1 MATEIEKEIHEKT
14 HAAVEQANETLITLA
29 TSLYGKL
36 QKLPLHTHV
45 GVMKVLD
52 AMTENRHQTMQ
63 LEAMEQQKKAQ
74 EAFQAERKA
83 ADEALKA
90 ARQQAVEAQ
99 EQQKPAL
106 VV

>member
-1 MATEIEKEIHEKT
+1 MATGIEQEIHDKT
-14 HAAVEQANETLITLA
+14 NEAVEKANETLITLA
-29 TSLYGKL
+29 TSISNKL
-36 QKLPLHTHV
+36 HKLPLHTHI

-63 LEAMEQQKKAQ
+63 LEAMEQQKAAQ

-83 ADEALKA
+83 QDEALKA
-90 ARQQAVEAQ
+90 ARARDEEAKQ
-99 EQQKPAL
+99 PQL